1 MDTRPPAWAKMVG
14 MTFAPPTADLHP
26 VVSVSL
32 LPPLPPR
39 STLEEVSNKAV
50 AQWWWLIGPSL
61 TVLGTVLGAVLLRWV
76 LHRAIDRV
84 VNSALTRAAGHASQ
98 TPRRSSRVLAQATG
112 LDEARK
118 TQRAATMGA
127 ILKSTSTFVIFA
139 MALLTIMATL
149 GLPLGPLLAS
159 AGVGGIALAFGAQSL
174 VKDVLSGI
182 FMILEDQYGVGDV
195 IDTGEAIGT
204 VEDVTL
210 RVTRVRDASGIV
222 WYIRNG
228 GIVRIG
234 NRSQGWSTAVVD
246 IQVGYDESLDIVLP
260 LIREVAH
267 QVYGAQDWATRLLEE
282 PVVAGVESMAGGVIT
297 IRIIAKCA
305 PNENFPISREIRE
318 RVKAA
323 LDAAGIRPPQAGPP
337 SGADQGGQGGSLRP

>member
-1 MDTRPPAWAKMVG
+1 
-14 MTFAPPTADLHP
+14 
-26 VVSVSL
+26 
-32 LPPLPPR
+32 
-39 STLEEVSNKAV
+39 
-50 AQWWWLIGPSL
+50 
-61 TVLGTVLGAVLLRWV
+61 
-76 LHRAIDRV
+76 
-84 VNSALTRAAGHASQ
+84 
-98 TPRRSSRVLAQATG
+98 
-112 LDEARK
+112 
-118 TQRAATMGA
+118 
-127 ILKSTSTFVIFA
+127 
-139 MALLTIMATL
+139 MATL

-195 IDTGEAIGT
+195 IDAGEAIGT

-305 PNENFPISREIRE
+305 PNENFPVSREIRE

>member
-1 MDTRPPAWAKMVG
+1 
-14 MTFAPPTADLHP
+14 MT
-26 VVSVSL
+26 
-32 LPPLPPR
+32 R
-39 STLEEVSNKAV
+39 STLQEIGNKTLAD
-50 AQWWWLIGPSL
+50 WGWLIGPAL
-61 TVLGTVLGAVLLRWV
+61 TIIGTVVGAVILRWA

-84 VNSALTRAAGHASQ
+84 VDSAMARAAANASQ

-112 LDEARK
+112 LNQARS

-127 ILKSTSTFVIFA
+127 VLKSTSTFVIA
-139 MALLTIMATL
+139 TLALLTVMGAL

-159 AGVGGIALAFGAQSL
+159 AGIVGVALGFGAQSL
-174 VKDVLSGI
+174 VKDFLTGI

-210 RVTRVRDASGIV
+210 RVTKVRDASGIV

-228 GIVRIG
+228 EIIRIG

-246 IQVGYDESLDIVLP
+246 IQVGYHESLDVVLP
-260 LIREVAH
+260 LIREVARELDD
-267 QVYGAQDWATRLLEE
+267 AADWKTRLLEE
-282 PVVAGVESMAGGVIT
+282 PVVAGVESMAGGVVT

-305 PNENFPISREIRE
+305 PNENFPVSREIRE

-323 LDAAGIRPPQAGPP
+323 LDGAGIRPPQAGPP
-337 SGADQGGQGGSLRP
+337 AAGDHGGQGGQGGTVRP